1 MASLDVGGVRLH
13 YELGEA
19 VGPPLVLVH
28 GSWVDHTDWAPVVAD
43 LARDFQVLT
52 YDRRGHSLSER
63 PAGQGSAD
71 EDAADLAALIEGMGL
86 APAHVAANSFGAAIA
101 LRLASRRPWLFRSLN
116 VHEPPL
122 FGLLAAQ
129 AETRELAAAVGVAVG
144 QVVALLAQG
153 EMTAAAER
161 FVDDVALGP
170 GAWAG
175 LPEGLRAVLVNNAPT
190 FLDEAQ
196 DPDALTLDVAAL
208 AAFERP
214 LLLTR
219 GSESPP
225 PFAPV
230 LDALARALPQARRHT
245 FDGAGH
251 LPHQSH
257 PAAYA
262 AQVRAHCA

>member
-13 YELGEA
+13 YELGGA
-19 VGPPLVLVH
+19 GPPLVLVH
-28 GSWVDHTDWAPVVAD
+28 GSWVDHTDWALVVAD

-52 YDRRGHSLSER
+52 YDRRGHSLSDR
-63 PAGQGSAD
+63 PPGPGSAA
-71 EDAADLAALIEGMGL
+71 EDAADLAALIGGLGL
-86 APAHVAANSFGAAIA
+86 APAHVAGNSFGAAIS
-101 LRLASRRPWLFRSLN
+101 LKLAARRPELFRSLN

-122 FGLLAAQ
+122 FGLLAGEP
-129 AETRELAAAVGVAVG
+129 ETREMAAAVGAAVG
-144 QVVALLAQG
+144 HVVALLARG
-153 EMTAAAER
+153 EMAAAAER

-175 LPEGLRAVLVNNAPT
+175 LPEPVRGVLVNNAPT
-190 FLDEAQ
+190 FLDETQ
-196 DPDALTLDVAAL
+196 DPDALTMDVSAL
-208 AAFERP
+208 ADFDRP
-214 LLLTR
+214 LLLTG

-245 FDGAGH
+245 FQGAGH

-257 PAAYA
+257 PAACA

>member
-13 YELGEA
+13 YELSA
-19 VGPPLVLVH
+19 AAGPPLVLVH
-28 GSWVDHTDWAPVVAD
+28 GSWVDHTDWAPVAAD

-52 YDRRGHSLSER
+52 YDRRGHSLSDR
-63 PAGQGSAD
+63 PAGPGSAD
-71 EDAADLAALIEGMGL
+71 EDAADLAALIEGLGL
-86 APAHVAANSFGAAIA
+86 APAHVAGNSFGAAIS
-101 LRLASRRPWLFRSLN
+101 LRLASRRPSLFRSLN

-122 FGLLAAQ
+122 FGLLAAH
-129 AETRELAAAVGVAVG
+129 AETREMAAAVGAAVG
-144 QVVALLAQG
+144 RVVERLVRG
-153 EMTAAAER
+153 EMAAAAER

-175 LPEGLRAVLVNNAPT
+175 LPESLRAVLVNNAPT
-190 FLDEAQ
+190 FLDETR
-196 DPDALTLDVAAL
+196 DPEALMLDVAAL
-208 AAFERP
+208 GAFDRP
-214 LLLTR
+214 LLLTG

-262 AQVRAHCA
+262 AQVRALCA